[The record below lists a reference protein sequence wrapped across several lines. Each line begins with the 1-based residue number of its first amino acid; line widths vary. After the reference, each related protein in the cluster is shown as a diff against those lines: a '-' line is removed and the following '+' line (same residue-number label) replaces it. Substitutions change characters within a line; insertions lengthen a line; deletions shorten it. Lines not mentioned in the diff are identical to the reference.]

1 MRPYLN
7 NWAYR
12 IWTFFIHARL
22 LPSPTYHLWHKT
34 ESAIGWYHMQT
45 IGRADYIVI
54 YGICYQI
61 IKLNLRKETCM
72 VSVSHFLILLLSIVL
87 SLLLKFLNL
96 TWPFSCLCVFDVRSN
111 GPMIIQNHYLRHNWT
126 TKMASHRFSL
136 KIIQKKNNFFLLNL
150 KRFKNRIR
158 FDFLFL
164 LNACYFLFSVI
175 FLVTNKYSD
184 LSWVVLQIN
193 YFKEELVSYQ
203 CYVMNHE

>member
-12 IWTFFIHARL
+12 IWTFFIHPRL
-22 LPSPTYHLWHKT
+22 LPSPTYHVWHKT
-34 ESAIGWYHMQT
+34 EPAIGWYMQT

-150 KRFKNRIR
+150 KKVQKEDPVWFFVFVERL
-158 FDFLFL
+158 LFL
-164 LNACYFLFSVI
+164 VLCDI
-175 FLVTNKYSD
+175 FGNKQIFGFVMGSFTNK
-184 LSWVVLQIN
+184 LFQRGNL
-193 YFKEELVSYQ
+193 
-203 CYVMNHE
+203 